1 MTPDVNPPRRR
12 YDVSGRTARAQR
24 TREEITDAARRL
36 FEDRGYAPTKIV
48 EVAREASVSPETIYK
63 AFGSK
68 AGLLR
73 AALTASIRADTD
85 ATPLRQRPVIDAIR
99 QEPDAR
105 RQLKLY
111 AELLADVNSRLAG
124 LARVMR
130 EAATS
135 DPEIAAALAQLK
147 EDRLDGMSEFAALLT
162 DRGAL
167 RDGISEEEAR
177 DVLWTLNSPELYELL
192 VLDRGWTPTQYGRWI
207 AHALTAA
214 LLD

>member
-1 MTPDVNPPRRR
+1 
-12 YDVSGRTARAQR
+12 
-24 TREEITDAARRL
+24 
-36 FEDRGYAPTKIV
+36 
-48 EVAREASVSPETIYK
+48 
-63 AFGSK
+63 
-68 AGLLR
+68 
-73 AALTASIRADTD
+73 
-85 ATPLRQRPVIDAIR
+85 
-99 QEPDAR
+99 
-105 RQLKLY
+105 
-111 AELLADVNSRLAG
+111 VNSRLAG